1 MDPTAC
7 LERLRE
13 AYGTDDRDEIESAAD
28 DLLRWIRAGGFLP
41 TVSEPMLSA
50 LLLMARSYGAL
61 MDASLNI
68 LNDCEPG
75 ENARLTVSGYN
86 ALCKALRGHHD

>member
-28 DLLRWIRAGGFLP
+28 DLLRWIRREGRLP
-41 TVSEPMLSA
+41 IPNEPQLSA
-50 LLLMARSYGAL
+50 LLLMAR
-61 MDASLNI
+61 
-68 LNDCEPG
+68 
-75 ENARLTVSGYN
+75 GYS
-86 ALCKALRGHHD
+86 RGTRIEQSD